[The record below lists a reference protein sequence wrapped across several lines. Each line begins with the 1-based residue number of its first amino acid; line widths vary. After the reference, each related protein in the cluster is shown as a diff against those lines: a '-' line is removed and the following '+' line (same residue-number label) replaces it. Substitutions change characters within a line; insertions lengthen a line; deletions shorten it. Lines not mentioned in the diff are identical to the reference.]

1 MPGTGDYFDYRLGDM
16 HITALCDESF
26 DMDKDYL
33 IGAPAEAIDRCLPGA
48 STTASCT
55 AYFVRLNG
63 VTVLVD
69 AGAGET
75 FDGHMQE
82 ALVKADI
89 APEQIDHVLI
99 THLHLDHVGGILHN
113 GEPVFPHAKIWLTE
127 AEHAFWHD
135 DAATAELAKRL
146 APNLGDDFIP
156 THVKVARDALAAYDG
171 KLRLFSGEQEIL
183 PGVTAIPLYGHTPG
197 HCGYLLGGGREEF
210 FLWGD
215 AVHVAAVQFALP
227 DAGMI
232 FDWDARLAVA
242 ARRRAFA
249 MVADNGW
256 LSAGMHLPFPG
267 VGTLRRD
274 GGEHSFRFELL
285 LLAVPDE

>member
-1 MPGTGDYFDYRLGDM
+1 MLGTSDCFDYRHGDM

-26 DMDKDYL
+26 DIDKDYL
-33 IGAPAEAIDRCLPGA
+33 TGVPVEAIDRFLPGA

-55 AYFVRLNG
+55 AYLVRLNG
-63 VTVLVD
+63 MTVLVD

-82 ALVKADI
+82 ALPKAGI
-89 APEQIDHVLI
+89 APEQIDHVLL

-113 GEPVFPHAKIWLTE
+113 GEPVFPHAKIWLAE

-135 DAATAELAKRL
+135 DAATSELTKRL
-146 APNLGDDFIP
+146 APSLGDDFIP
-156 THVKVARDALAAYDG
+156 THVKVARGALAVYDG
-171 KLRLFSGEQEIL
+171 KLRLFSGEQEII
-183 PGVTAIPLYGHTPG
+183 PGVTAVPLYGHTPG
-197 HCGYLLGGGREEF
+197 HCGYLLGGGQEKF

-232 FDWDARLAVA
+232 FDWDAELAVA
-242 ARRRAFA
+242 ARRRAFDMA
-249 MVADNGW
+249 ADNGW

-267 VGTLRRD
+267 MGTLQRD
-274 GGEHSFRFELL
+274 STAYNFASL
-285 LLAVPDE
+285 